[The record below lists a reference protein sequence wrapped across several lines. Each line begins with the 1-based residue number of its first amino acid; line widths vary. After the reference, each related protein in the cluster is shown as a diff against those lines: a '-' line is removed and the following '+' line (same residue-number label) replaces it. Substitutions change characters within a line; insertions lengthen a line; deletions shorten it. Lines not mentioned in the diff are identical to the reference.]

1 MPPRPHKPCR
11 KPGCSRLTQDAS
23 GYCAGHVEWGQQ
35 KAEADTAKR
44 RKQADDRRGTA
55 HERGYDR
62 AWARVR
68 GAFLRA
74 HPICNRCNRPA
85 STAHHI
91 KPVEEA
97 PDLRLLWSNL
107 EALCRDCHEKHHGR
121 MK

>member
-11 KPGCSRLTQDAS
+11 KAGCNRLTQDAS
-23 GYCAGHVEWGQQ
+23 GYCDRHQEWGRQ
-35 KAEADTAKR
+35 KAEEALAKR
-44 RKQADDRRGTA
+44 RQTADDRRGTA

-74 HPICNRCNRPA
+74 HPLCNRCSRPA
-85 STAHHI
+85 ETAHHI

-97 PDLRLLWSNL
+97 PDLRLTWDNL
-107 EALCRDCHEKHHGR
+107 EALCRDCHERHHGR
-121 MK
+121 KR